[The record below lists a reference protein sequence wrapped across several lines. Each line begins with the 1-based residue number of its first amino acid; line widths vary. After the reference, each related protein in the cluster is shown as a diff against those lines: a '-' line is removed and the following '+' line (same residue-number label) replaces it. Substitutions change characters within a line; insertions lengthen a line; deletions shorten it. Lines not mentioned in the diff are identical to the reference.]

1 MNGSAGLAC
10 CGCLPLWHCAIAEWS
25 HFVNYGYCC
34 GPRDFWRIKDG
45 VCVGLGG
52 LMMATGISVWLRE
65 LGFLLGVFQ
74 VGFKVGLVCLL
85 AV

>member
-1 MNGSAGLAC
+1 M
-10 CGCLPLWHCAIAEWS
+10 
-25 HFVNYGYCC
+25 
-34 GPRDFWRIKDG
+34 
-45 VCVGLGG
+45 CVGLGG

-74 VGFKVGLVCLL
+74 VGLKVGLVCLL